1 MTCPFCQED
10 LSILR
15 YLLHRKSCRDQK
27 IEKEYALMRER
38 AIERLE
44 QAPVRYTVTCQ
55 DNGG

>member
-1 MTCPFCQED
+1 M
-10 LSILR
+10 LR
-15 YLLHRKSCRDQK
+15 YLRHWKGCRDQQ

-38 AIERLE
+38 AIERLQ